1 MTTFEKLEQLAR
13 KFDDVRIS
21 WNGDDTYTMRIML
34 QAPIDWNQKSMMV
47 HRPQPLR
54 CVHQST
60 ETTIEK
66 LVDEAYD
73 YMSNV
78 GFPW

>member
-21 WNGDDTYTMRIML
+21 WNGDDTYTLRIMHE
-34 QAPIDWNQKSMMV
+34 APIDWNQNSMMA

-54 CVHQST
+54 CVHQSM

-66 LVDEAYD
+66 LVDEAYN
-73 YMSNV
+73 YMIDDN
-78 GFPW
+78 FPS